1 MQFRDLLQDKRYLF
15 WTLQFLGWSGWALTF
30 YLGVLVWGQAPEHYA
45 LYLPTV
51 ATIGMLFTLLLLFR
65 ILWNLGN
72 LLPGPALGVARWEH
86 RVARLVQ
93 IVVLVTGVVWKPCL
107 IGDKKNIRRHPHH

>member
-30 YLGVLVWGQAPEHYA
+30 YLGVLVWGEAPEHYA

-51 ATIGMLFTLLLLFR
+51 AARGDLHLKVVKSVDAGRTTLSVGP
-65 ILWNLGN
+65 I
-72 LLPGPALGVARWEH
+72 PGEARVEEI
-86 RVARLVQ
+86 ARLLGGRQSGGKGGTEKQVAYARQ
-93 IVVLVTGVVWKPCL
+93 LLGR
-107 IGDKKNIRRHPHH
+107 G